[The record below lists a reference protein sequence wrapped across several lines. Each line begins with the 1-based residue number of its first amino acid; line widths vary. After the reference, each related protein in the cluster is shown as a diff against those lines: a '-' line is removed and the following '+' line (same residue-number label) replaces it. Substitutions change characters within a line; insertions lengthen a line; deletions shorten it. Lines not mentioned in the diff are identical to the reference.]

1 MLLKCDKMMPGGKH
15 SKDTLEKKSDDKL
28 TAAKC
33 HFSEVNN
40 NTEPNVIIR

>member
-1 MLLKCDKMMPGGKH
+1 MMPGGKH
-15 SKDTLEKKSDDKL
+15 SKDTLEKEIDDKL

-40 NTEPNVIIR
+40 NTEHDVITR

>member
-15 SKDTLEKKSDDKL
+15 SKDTLTD
-28 TAAKC
+28 AKC

-40 NTEPNVIIR
+40 NTEHDVITR